1 VKRYCEISC
10 HALVGTAFLALAMT
24 GRLDLFS
31 AGVFIVFFAL
41 GFYRTIRELPPLL
54 TSRRA
59 FYLSFVYII
68 VFLFDFTTFSRSL
81 ISSTI
86 HMVLFL
92 DILKLHQEKA
102 DRDYLSL
109 IVLSF
114 MKVLAASSLTVD
126 ITFAVTL
133 FLFLI
138 ALVSTLMS
146 FDIYR
151 SQKESRTTTRDA
163 AAALSSVSGW
173 ASLWIIVFGAGL
185 FFVIPRVGT
194 GYFTRAAT
202 PPLLLSGFSD
212 RVELGQ
218 IGRLKLS
225 SAVVMHAKRVIGT
238 PFAVL
243 KWRGVALDTF
253 DGFNWSKRDRARRSV
268 PMRDSAY
275 EFKRGPVRGEM
286 VTYDILLEP
295 LATTALFGPFEI
307 REVSGRLISG
317 VETDAD
323 GAVYTRFQQSQR
335 LQYQVQSEIV
345 PRVLPNKNTTNNA
358 ALSDAMRATY
368 LQLPD
373 SLDPRIRD
381 LAETIT
387 RGAQTPLEKAARV
400 EAYLRRNYKYTLTL
414 TWDPGREP
422 LSAFL
427 FRAKSGHC
435 EYFASAMAVL
445 LRETGVP
452 TRLVNGFLMGEYNPV
467 GDAYIV
473 RQSDAHSWVEVF
485 LPESGWTELDP
496 TPTGANEPD
505 AGLMAQLEHYADA
518 LGLFWSAYI
527 LTYDTD
533 SQALLFR
540 SAQESIEA
548 LQRGFEGRREQWAF
562 TTYLLANRLAGT
574 LRRAI
579 DSGVIWICAAAMLAG
594 ILLYQRRQELQNH
607 WLLFRLQKTGRVD
620 GRLIPALFYRAVYLA
635 EKKEP
640 HRHKSQTWREWI
652 GAVPHDQRRS
662 ILQGAL
668 EIFERAKYGPDAPS
682 AADVSG
688 LQEAVQELQSLLQ

>member
-10 HALVGTAFLALAMT
+10 LALVGTAFVALAMT
-24 GRLDLFS
+24 GRLDLLS
-31 AGVFIVFFAL
+31 LIVFPVFFVA

-54 TSRRA
+54 TARSA
-59 FYLSFVYII
+59 FYFSCIYIV
-68 VFLFDFTTFSRSL
+68 VFLLDFAMFSGSL
-81 ISSTI
+81 ISSSI

-92 DILKLHQEKA
+92 EILKLHQEKA

-114 MKVLAASSLTVD
+114 MKILAASSLTVD

-151 SQKESRTTTRDA
+151 SQRDSRTTTRDA

-194 GYFTRAAT
+194 GYFTRAST
-202 PPLLLSGFSD
+202 PPLLLSGFTD

-225 SAVVMHAKRVIGT
+225 SAVVMHAKRVVGT

-253 DGFNWSKRDRARRSV
+253 DGFNWSKNNRARRSV
-268 PMRDSAY
+268 PLRDSAFQ
-275 EFKRGPVRGEM
+275 FKRGPVRGEL
-286 VTYDILLEP
+286 VAYDILLEP

-307 REVSGRLISG
+307 REVSGRLMAG
-317 VETDAD
+317 VETDSD
-323 GAVYTRFQQSQR
+323 GAVYLRFQPAQR

-345 PRVLPNKNTTNNA
+345 ARVSPDKSTAGDAT
-358 ALSDAMRATY
+358 LSDSMRAAY

-373 SLDPRIRD
+373 GLDPRIRD
-381 LAETIT
+381 LAQTIT
-387 RGAQTPLEKAARV
+387 RGAQTPLEKAVRV
-400 EAYLRRNYKYTLTL
+400 ETYLRRNYNYTLTL
-414 TWDPGREP
+414 TWDPGKEP

-445 LRETGVP
+445 LREAGVP

-473 RQSDAHSWVEVF
+473 RQSDAHSWVEVY
-485 LPESGWTELDP
+485 LPGTGWMEFDP
-496 TPTGANEPD
+496 TPAGANDPD

-540 SAQESIEA
+540 SAQESVEN
-548 LQRGFEGRREQWAF
+548 LQRGFQGRRDRWA
-562 TTYLLANRLAGT
+562 LATHRLASQFYGRLWQAIDTGAIWIYAAAVLAGT
-574 LRRAI
+574 FLYKNRHELRNR
-579 DSGVIWICAAAMLAG
+579 
-594 ILLYQRRQELQNH
+594 
-607 WLLFRLQKTGRVD
+607 WLLFRLRKTGRVD
-620 GRLIPALFYRAVYLA
+620 GRIIPALFYRAVYLA

-640 HRHKSQTWREWI
+640 HRRKSQTWREWI

-662 ILQGAL
+662 ILQRAL
-668 EIFERAKYGPDAPS
+668 EIFERAKYGPDTPS
-682 AADVSG
+682 TNDVAVM
-688 LQEAVQELQSLLQ
+688 QEAVRELRSLLQ